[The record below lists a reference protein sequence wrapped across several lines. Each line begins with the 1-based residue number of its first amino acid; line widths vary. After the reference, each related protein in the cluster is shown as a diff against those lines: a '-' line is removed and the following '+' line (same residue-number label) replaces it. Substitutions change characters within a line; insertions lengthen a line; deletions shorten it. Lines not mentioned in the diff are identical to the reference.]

1 MRKRG
6 RQNARCQPTQQDLR
20 AKLTSKE
27 VVVIKIVE
35 VKSFFVGKYLYVRIE
50 TDKGIVG
57 YGESGAWGFLEA
69 SAGVVD
75 AFREY
80 LIGKDPLR
88 IEHHWQYL
96 NNSFCFRGATIMGAL
111 GAIDIALWDIAGKY
125 YGVPVYRLLGGGE
138 RCRDKVRT
146 YYHIKAPSVEEQ
158 VQLIKEAKKKGF
170 TAVGHINPFQ
180 DPPRDAVGK
189 TISYAEKIGTAVEN
203 VARFR
208 EAAGNDMDLCLEI
221 HRRLDLA
228 EAVTLAKEIEVYRP
242 LFYEDP
248 IKPENLDSMG
258 NLARQIS
265 LHIATGERLL
275 NIQEFAMLFCRD
287 AVRYARVSVCAVGG
301 LTPAKKIAGMAEGFG
316 VKIVPHNPG
325 NLSPISTA
333 ATLQLCASIPNFGIM
348 ELPHDEDFEPK
359 SEIVKRDYRLE
370 NGYLIIPETPG
381 IGAVVREEVIGDPK
395 YAHTLR
401 SAKAIIM
408 DDGSCTNR

>member
-1 MRKRG
+1 M
-6 RQNARCQPTQQDLR
+6 
-20 AKLTSKE
+20 
-27 VVVIKIVE
+27 
-35 VKSFFVGKYLYVRIE
+35 YVRIE
-50 TDKGIVG
+50 TDNGIIG

-69 SAGVVD
+69 SAAVVD
-75 AFREY
+75 VFREY

-96 NNSFCFRGATIMGAL
+96 YQSFCFRGAAIMGAL
-111 GAIDIALWDIAGKY
+111 SAIDVALWDIAGKY

-146 YYHIKAPSVEEQ
+146 YYHVKSPSVEEH
-158 VQLIKEAKKKGF
+158 VRLIKEAKEQGF
-170 TAVGHINPFQ
+170 TAVGHINPFL
-180 DPPRDAVGK
+180 DPPRDAIGK
-189 TISYAEKIGTAVEN
+189 SVSYAQKIGTAIEN

-208 EAAGNDMDLCLEI
+208 EAAGNEVDLCLEI

-228 EAVTLAKEIEVYRP
+228 EAVTLAKGIEAYHP

-265 LHIATGERLL
+265 LPIATGERLL
-275 NIQEFAMLFCRD
+275 NIQEFAMLFARD
-287 AVRYARVSVCAVGG
+287 AMRYARVSVCAVGG
-301 LTPAKKIAGMAEGFG
+301 LTPAKKIAAMAEGFG
-316 VKIVPHNPG
+316 VKVAPHNPG

-333 ATLQLCASIPNFGIM
+333 ACLQLCAAIPNFGIM
-348 ELPHDEDFEPK
+348 ELPHDEYCSPK
-359 SEIVKRDYRLE
+359 KEIVISDVRLE
-370 NGYLIIPETPG
+370 KGYLIIPETPG
-381 IGAVVREEVIGDPK
+381 IGATINDDVIDNPQ

-401 SAKAIIM
+401 SAQAIIM

>member
-1 MRKRG
+1 M
-6 RQNARCQPTQQDLR
+6 
-20 AKLTSKE
+20 
-27 VVVIKIVE
+27 
-35 VKSFFVGKYLYVRIE
+35 GKYLYVRIE
-50 TDKGIVG
+50 TDNGIIG

-69 SAGVVD
+69 SAAVVD

-96 NNSFCFRGATIMGAL
+96 NQSFCFRGAAIMGAMS
-111 GAIDIALWDIAGKY
+111 AIDVALWDIAGKY

-146 YYHIKAPSVEEQ
+146 YYHVKSPSVEEH
-158 VQLIKEAKKKGF
+158 VRLIKEAKEQGF
-170 TAVGHINPFQ
+170 TAVGHINPFL
-180 DPPRDAVGK
+180 DPPRDAIGK
-189 TISYAEKIGTAVEN
+189 SVSYAQKIGTAIEN

-208 EAAGNDMDLCLEI
+208 EAAGNEVDLCLEI

-228 EAVTLAKEIEVYRP
+228 EAVTLAKGIEAYHP

-265 LHIATGERLL
+265 LPIATGERLL
-275 NIQEFAMLFCRD
+275 SIQEFAMLFTRD
-287 AVRYARVSVCAVGG
+287 AMRYARVSVCAVGG
-301 LTPAKKIAGMAEGFG
+301 LTPAKKIASMAEAFG
-316 VKIVPHNPG
+316 VKVAPHNPG

-333 ATLQLCASIPNFGIM
+333 ACLQLCAAIPNFGIM
-348 ELPHDEDFEPK
+348 ELPHDEQCSPK
-359 SEIVKRDYRLE
+359 KEIVKSDVRLE
-370 NGYLIIPETPG
+370 KGYLIIPETPG
-381 IGAVVREEVIGDPK
+381 IGATINDEVIGNPK

-401 SAKAIIM
+401 NAQAIIM